1 MFKKT
6 CILVSMI
13 ALSSSVYASGFE
25 NQRSPS
31 IEYGSLVVARTFQN
45 LNGQV
50 NIGIQAINDECK
62 GFSSQ
67 PMPVPSLEVNGVM
80 VKHYGQCMME
90 GIRMDFPAT
99 DKGIEYVKKEFLGRA
114 KVIYKQGDFKATFDT
129 SGHSD
134 AAKEAE
140 NEGSGI

>member
-62 GFSSQ
+62 GFSPQ

-80 VKHYGQCMME
+80 VKHYGQCMM
-90 GIRMDFPAT
+90 
-99 DKGIEYVKKEFLGRA
+99 
-114 KVIYKQGDFKATFDT
+114 
-129 SGHSD
+129 
-134 AAKEAE
+134 
-140 NEGSGI
+140 